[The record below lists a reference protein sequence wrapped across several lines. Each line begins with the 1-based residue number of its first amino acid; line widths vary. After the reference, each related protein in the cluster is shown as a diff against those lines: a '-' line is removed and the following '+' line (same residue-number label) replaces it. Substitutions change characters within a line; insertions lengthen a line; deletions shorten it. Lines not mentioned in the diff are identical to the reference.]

1 MKKKI
6 INIIDNLFDKNSF
19 CKYRNFI
26 NFLKKRNV
34 KISFK
39 KNYYILEDTNSNNSI
54 YIYSSSKKRIKRFE
68 MGIIRKTDILAGKY
82 FLNKIKFSEG
92 DIFIDCGA
100 NLGELGYYLNFKN
113 KKIKYY
119 AFEPSPID
127 FYCLNKNLEF
137 YDFAILEKI
146 ALSDREGQDK
156 FYLSTD
162 SADSSLLEPNSYS
175 EIININKVRLD
186 NYFTS
191 DTNIK
196 FLKVEAEG
204 HEPEVLYGL
213 ERIINKIEYIAVD
226 VSPERYNKSTLVDV
240 CNFLLNNNFN
250 LVEFSPY
257 YLTVLFKNSN

>member
-6 INIIDNLFDKNSF
+6 INIIDNLFDKDLF

-26 NFLKKRNV
+26 NFFKKRNV

-39 KNYYILEDTNSNNSI
+39 KNYYILEDTTSNNSI
-54 YIYSSSKKRIKRFE
+54 YIHSSSKKRIKRFE

-100 NLGELGYYLNFKN
+100 NLGELGYYLNLKN

-137 YDFAILEKI
+137 YDSAILEKI
-146 ALSDREGQDK
+146 ALSDRKGQDK

-204 HEPEVLYGL
+204 HEPEVLYGI
-213 ERIINKIEYIAVD
+213 EGIINKIEYIAVD